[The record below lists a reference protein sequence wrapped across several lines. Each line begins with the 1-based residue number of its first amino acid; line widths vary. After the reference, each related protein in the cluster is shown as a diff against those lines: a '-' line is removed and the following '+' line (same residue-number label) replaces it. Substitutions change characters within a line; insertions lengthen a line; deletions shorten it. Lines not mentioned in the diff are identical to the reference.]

1 MFLLKEFGRNKEPIF
16 VEDLVI
22 NADDLMEA
30 GITEDPEESEKLLG
44 MLVERMH
51 IDPRKNTR
59 KDLLELAKKYKKNK
73 MAAYFRGVSWIR

>member
-1 MFLLKEFGRNKEPIF
+1 
-16 VEDLVI
+16 
-22 NADDLMEA
+22 MEA